1 MVYLLEAF
9 GHQTL
14 QAHDGA
20 EGIEIAKQEKPDLI
34 LLDIHMPRM
43 DGYEVATSLRGNSD
57 CCKIP
62 LVAVTAL
69 AMVGD
74 RERILASGFG
84 GYIAK
89 PIDPEAFAIQVQGFL
104 GAAYSVPER
113 VSPPKAPNAPEMP
126 EPSSP
131 KSPKRGLVLFVDNSQ
146 TNAELIRSTLQPS
159 GYEVLVAR
167 SAREGFDLARATPPD
182 LIISDIHMPQ
192 QDGYAFRRM
201 IKAEPGLAMIP
212 FIFLSSSVS
221 SARERERAL
230 QEGAQKFLARPIEAE
245 VLLSEVYECLES
257 AGTVR
262 PPVTQSRD
270 AGH

>member
-1 MVYLLEAF
+1 MAYLLEAF
-9 GHQTL
+9 GHKTL
-14 QAHDGA
+14 QAHDGT
-20 EGIEIAKQEKPDLI
+20 EGIEIATREKPDLI

-43 DGYEVATSLRGNSD
+43 DGYEVAASLRRNSD

-74 RERILASGFG
+74 REKILASGFG

-89 PIDPEAFAIQVQGFL
+89 PIDPEAFPIQVQGFL
-104 GAAYSVPER
+104 GVAYPVPER
-113 VSPPKAPNAPEMP
+113 VSPAKAPETP

-167 SAREGFDLARATPPD
+167 SAREGFDMARATPPD

-192 QDGYAFRRM
+192 EDGYAFRRM
-201 IKAEPGLAMIP
+201 IIAEPGLAMIP

-221 SARERERAL
+221 SARERELAL
-230 QEGAQKFLARPIEAE
+230 REGAQKFLARPIEAE

-257 AGTVR
+257 AGTVQPR
-262 PPVTQSRD
+262 VTQSRD